1 MKKNIDH
8 NYNNSDMK
16 KQNRK
21 INGKGHLKTEE
32 PNSRK
37 TSEQTGH
44 SMLKGKASR
53 EARLGKPKLNQK
65 EYIFFSFFYL
75 TCEHMP
81 EHMCVMPLQKSAED
95 IRPLELLLHRL

>member
-1 MKKNIDH
+1 MKKNTDH

-16 KQNRK
+16 RQKGK

-44 SMLKGKASR
+44 GMLKEKVNR
-53 EARLGKPKLNQK
+53 EARLVKPKLNQK
-65 EYIFFSFFYL
+65 EYISLSFFTL
-75 TCEHMP
+75 HVSTCLNV
-81 EHMCVMPLQKSAED
+81 CAS
-95 IRPLELLLHRL
+95 

>member
-16 KQNRK
+16 RQNRK

-37 TSEQTGH
+37 TSEQTGR
-44 SMLKGKASR
+44 SMLKGNASR
-53 EARLGKPKLNQK
+53 EARLGKPQLNQK
-65 EYIFFSFFYL
+65 IYFLFIFYL

-81 EHMCVMPLQKSAED
+81 GRMCAMPLQKSAED